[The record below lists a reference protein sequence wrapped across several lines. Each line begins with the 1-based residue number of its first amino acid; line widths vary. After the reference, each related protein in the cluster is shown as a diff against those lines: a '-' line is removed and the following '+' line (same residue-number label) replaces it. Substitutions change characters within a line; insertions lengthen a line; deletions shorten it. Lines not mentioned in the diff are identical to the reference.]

1 MPGASGAVPW
11 ERGGGRLAYRSGSC
25 RERELPDGVDHTQP
39 DRDAGKIGLRREF
52 FSLLGGFRHS
62 CMAVAGED
70 QVSDAS
76 DLDFRDHRRKG
87 YRASV
92 SLRLRQRV
100 LVSGG
105 APTPPEA
112 PAHPCAP

>member
-1 MPGASGAVPW
+1 
-11 ERGGGRLAYRSGSC
+11 
-25 RERELPDGVDHTQP
+25 
-39 DRDAGKIGLRREF
+39 
-52 FSLLGGFRHS
+52 
-62 CMAVAGED
+62 MAVAGED